1 MDQRCCRFC
10 QQAVRA
16 IPIFTLS
23 RRLLRSALPQQRRT
37 QSRNLKLAV
46 DTEYRQVCRDSARK
60 WRANNPGYWK
70 RYRAAKP
77 DFRQRNRTRQR
88 QRDLRQRVAS
98 LANNN
103 SALDLKSS
111 VQQFGVGS
119 VAARSCKQQLSCG
132 ASLYLA
138 KPYPQTAPPRGILQ
152 TTSLWYEHLACLY
165 SSRMTDELEYLKQR
179 IPLLDYLQ
187 QRNWTARRVGSPIW
201 SL

>member
-10 QQAVRA
+10 HRQFE
-16 IPIFTLS
+16 PS
-23 RRLLRSALPQQRRT
+23 RFHPEQTACSDPPCQRQRRT

-77 DFRQRNRTRQR
+77 DSAQRNRTRQR

-111 VQQFGVGS
+111 VAAVWWLGP
-119 VAARSCKQQLSCG
+119 VAADLANNNLAAAQVFILPSPIRQPPRPEASCKQHPSGRNAL
-132 ASLYLA
+132 LA
-138 KPYPQTAPPRGILQ
+138 
-152 TTSLWYEHLACLY
+152 
-165 SSRMTDELEYLKQR
+165 
-179 IPLLDYLQ
+179 
-187 QRNWTARRVGSPIW
+187 
-201 SL
+201 